1 MRIGS
6 GLFALVLAVAC
17 SESTAPALTGDVYVL
32 GSIAGV
38 SLPAPYTASP
48 SANGRIIA
56 DTMAFR
62 ADGTGTRRT
71 RYEGANGESDV
82 HSQEANFTYT
92 KTGDQVEVWFACPP
106 NADCIPGPHF
116 TGTLTN
122 ATWTVETAVGFRV
135 PMVFNRLFPPD

>member
-1 MRIGS
+1 MRIRS
-6 GLFALVLAVAC
+6 ILLALVVGVAC
-17 SESTAPALTGDVYVL
+17 SESTAPALTGDIYIL

-48 SANGRIIA
+48 SATGRILA

-62 ADGTGTRRT
+62 ADGAGTRRT
-71 RYEGANGESDV
+71 VYEGATGASDV
-82 HSQEANFTYT
+82 HGQETNFSFT
-92 KTGDQVEVWFACPP
+92 KTGDYVEVWFACPP

-122 ATWTVETAVGFRV
+122 STWTVETAVGFRV